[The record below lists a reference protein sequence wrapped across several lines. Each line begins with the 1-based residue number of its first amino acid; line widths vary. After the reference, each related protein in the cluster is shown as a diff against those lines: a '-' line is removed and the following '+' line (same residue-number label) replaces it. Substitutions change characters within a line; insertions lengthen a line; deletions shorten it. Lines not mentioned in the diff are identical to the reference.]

1 MSHFDTRRIAE
12 RFTGLSAEQRR
23 VVYDKIRTQGLG
35 IGQFP
40 ILRRPDSQLS
50 TCSPSYAQLR
60 QWFLWRLDP
69 ESSAYHITGALNLKG
84 SLDTEALGGSFAALI
99 SRHEALRTVF
109 RDDGDGEVI
118 QVLQAE
124 SNFSLHEVDLG
135 YMPKGERESA
145 IESQVDQLCNA
156 PFDLEQGPLLRVG
169 LLHLAE
175 EKHLLVVVMH
185 HIVSDGWSMQLIID
199 EFAADYSARVTGETW
214 QPPALPIQY
223 ADYALWQRQWMEA
236 GEKERQLAYWQ
247 TELGD
252 EHPVLQLPTD
262 RPRRNDG
269 HYHVARHHMVLSEPL
284 ISRLRKQTQAQ
295 GATLF
300 MTLLTGFQALLYRYT
315 GQEDI
320 RIGVPIANRHRTE
333 TQGVVGFFVN
343 TQVLRNQLNGRLGLA
358 EALQQSKRA
367 ALGAQEHQDLPFEQL
382 VEALQPERSMSQT
395 PLFQVMFNHQRQDHG
410 ALRTLPGLELS
421 SWPLDKGEAQF
432 ELTLNVV
439 ERTDGCLE
447 TNFVFA
453 EELFDSTTIER
464 LAQHYAAILEAF
476 AELSE
481 RALGDIDL
489 LDKGEHLQLQD
500 WGKSSQRYPHASLI
514 HHLIEHQTA
523 ATPEATALVFEDQ
536 SLSYAELNDRAN
548 RLAHYLIDLGVKPE
562 TRVGIAVERSIEMVV
577 GLLAILKAGGAY
589 VPLDPGY
596 PTDRLAYMV
605 EDSGIELLLTQSGL
619 TTKLPQHEGLTA
631 LALDS
636 LDVTERPA
644 HNPGL
649 ALSGDNLAYVIYT
662 SGSTGQPKGVQ
673 LCHANVT
680 RLLDAT
686 ASWFDFSEQDTWTLF
701 HSYAFDFSVWE
712 IFGALCTGGKLVV
725 VPFWVSRSPED
736 FFELLCREQVTVLN
750 QTPSAF
756 RQLINVPGIQTR
768 KDLALRVVIFG
779 GEALEPAMLRPWIE
793 CFGDTHPRLIN
804 MYGITETTVHV
815 TYRPITAADLQG
827 QCSPV
832 GVAIPDL
839 GIEVL
844 DNDLNRVPIGVVGEL
859 YVSGAGLARGYL
871 KRAGLSA
878 ERFVADPFDS
888 EGGRL
893 YRTGDLGRW
902 RDDGQ
907 LEYLGRGDQQVKI
920 RGFRIELGEI
930 EACLLARPEIRDA
943 VVVACSGPGG
953 DRLVGYIVEA
963 VAEVD
968 LQVLRKRLR
977 HHLPDHMI
985 PSALV
990 AMDSLPLT
998 ANGKLDRAA
1007 LPDPDI
1013 SAGSGEFE
1021 APCGEW
1027 EVGLAALWCEVLEIE
1042 RVGRHDNFFELGG
1055 HSLLALRLIARL
1067 RERGRDIAIRELFEH
1082 PRLSDFAQVLGAT
1095 NSLHKVEVPP
1105 NLIPEHCETLEPWM
1119 LPLVSLNR
1127 EAIARIESTVP
1138 GGGTNIQDIYPLA
1151 PLQEGILF
1159 HHRLNVERDAYI
1171 TSYTMRFDNRARMA
1185 NFINGFNQVMAR
1197 HDILRTAFYWE
1208 GLDEP
1213 VQVVLRQ
1220 APLLVEWIEKAS
1232 DNGIEGSKL
1241 SPLERLRHAA
1251 DPGRCRIDARQ
1262 APLMRAVAIEDTV
1275 DDSYLLQLLIHHLI
1289 DDNMTVKQA
1298 VKEIALIEQGRS
1310 AELPEPVPFR
1320 NFIAQARLGVS
1331 DSEHQAYFHQRLGDL
1346 DEGTLPFGLND
1357 VMGNGDDIDEQRLVV
1372 DGELAAAIR
1381 DQARCHGV
1389 SAAAFFHLAWSL
1401 VIAKATG
1408 KDDVVFGTV
1417 LSGRMHGIE
1426 GAERALG
1433 VFINTLPLRITLG
1446 SQGVDEC
1453 LLKTHDALSELL
1465 HHEHASLGL
1474 AQRCSGL
1481 PGGAPLFSSLLN
1493 YRQAAPQR
1501 GENAAPTWKGME
1513 TLGGQERTNYPVGMS
1528 VNDLGQGFQL
1538 VAQISRTIG
1547 AQRLC
1552 DYMRAAIVG
1561 IVASL
1566 QHTPQQAICEVSLLG
1581 KNERQLLS
1589 GWGESL
1595 HLHPDAPLIHHL
1607 VERQAAVTP
1616 EATAVVFEDQSLSY
1630 AALNARANRLAHYL
1644 IGLGVEPETR
1654 VGIAVERSLE
1664 MVVGLLGILKA
1675 GGAYVPL
1682 DPDYPSDRL
1691 AYMVEDSGI
1700 ELLLTQQHLRESLPV
1715 AESLNAIELDQL
1727 DVAHHASTNPSVA
1740 LHGKNLAYVIYTSG
1754 STGQPKGAQL
1764 CHANVT
1770 RLLDTTAPWFNFDEQ
1785 DAWTMFHSYAFDFS
1799 VWEVFG
1805 ALCTGGKL
1813 VVVPYWVSRSPEDF
1827 LELLCREQV
1836 TVLNQT
1842 PSAFRQLTATPELY
1856 NTEDLALRVVIFGG
1870 EALEPESLR
1879 PWIEHFGD
1887 DHPRLINMYGITE
1900 TTVHATYRRVTAED
1914 LAGQRSPI
1922 GITLPDLG
1930 AHVLDGQ
1937 LNHVPIGISGELYV
1951 SGAGLARGYLNRC
1964 GLTAMRFIA
1973 DPFGSGERLY
1983 RTGDLVRWHEDG
1995 QLEYLGRIDHQVK
2008 VRGFRIELGE
2018 IEAQLLSQPEVREA
2032 VVVAQ
2037 EGLGGARLVA
2047 YVVPQANIE
2056 LDTSALRERLGQYL
2070 PDYMVP
2076 GVVVPLDAIPL
2087 TSNGKVDRRALPEP
2101 DLASN
2106 SQYEPPQDEVEE
2118 ALAEVWS
2125 EVLNVERVGRYDNF
2139 FELGGH
2145 SLLALKVLE
2154 KMRNRGLTTQV
2165 RTLFQY
2171 PGLAAFAQAIA
2182 QKPLRDEIIIPPN
2195 QVPLD
2200 CQALQPDML
2209 TLIELNVEE
2218 ISVIEAAVPGGASN
2232 IQDVYPLAPLQEGI
2246 LFHHRLQQK
2255 GDAYVTQHLL
2265 GFDCQ
2270 ERLEAFIACFNKL
2283 ITRHDILRTAVLWE
2297 GLRQPVQV
2305 VYRHAE
2311 LALEWLDLEG
2321 DGSRCVSEQL
2331 NAEVNPEH
2339 HRIEVR
2345 RAPMLRA
2352 VAAHDANQNRW
2363 LLQLPSHHLMIDHTT
2378 LELLVEE
2385 IALIQQGRENELPK
2399 PLPFRNFVAQARLG
2413 VSSAEHEAFF
2423 RKRLGDVEEPTAPF
2437 GLLDVRGDGCDIEEV
2452 RVPLEVELAQQ
2463 IRQQAQRHGVS
2474 TASLFHLAWALV
2486 LSKTTGHDD
2495 VVFGT
2500 VLFGRMQGTEGAE
2513 RALGMFINTL
2523 PVRIKMGA
2531 QSADNSLRQ
2540 THDALSEL
2548 MHHEHASLGLAQRC
2562 SGLPGVTPLF
2572 TSLLNYRYSA
2582 PQKERGIVHTWE
2594 GMELLGGQERTNYP
2608 ITMSVDDLGNGGFQ
2622 LVGQVSRII
2631 GAQRLCDYLSTAISG
2646 IVENLQAVPQQPLSE
2661 ISLLRADE
2669 QQLLSEWG
2677 ENTQQYSCSSPVHH
2691 LVEQQAA
2698 ATPEATALVF
2708 EEQSLSYVE
2717 LNTRANRLAHYLIG
2731 LGVRS
2736 ETRVG
2741 IAVKRSVEMV
2751 VGLLGILKA
2760 GGAYVPLDPDYP
2772 AERLTYMIED
2782 SGIELLLTQQHIR
2795 GLLPVTENLS
2805 VIELDQLD
2813 VEHHASTNPE
2823 VALHGEHLAYVI
2835 YTSGSTGRPKGAANR
2850 HHALTNRLQWM
2861 QDAYGLTTGDAVLQ
2875 KTPFSFDVSVWEFFW
2890 PLMQGARL
2898 VMAPPSA
2905 HREPA
2910 QLVELIRTHG
2920 ITTLHFVPSMLQAFL
2935 AHGEVETCTS
2945 LTRLVCSGEALP
2957 ADLQN
2962 QVFARLPHTGLY
2974 NLYGPTEAAIDVTHW
2989 TCQDDG
2995 RNQVAIGQP
3004 IAGIRTYVLDGDL
3017 NLAPPGVAGELYLGG
3032 IGLARGYLHRPDL
3045 TAERFIADP
3054 FVPDERLYR
3063 TGDLVRWREDGQLEY
3078 LGRLDHQVKIRGLRI
3093 ELGEIEA
3100 ELLSQSEVREAVVV
3114 AQEGPGGSRLVAY
3127 VVPQADSELDTS
3139 SLREVLGQRLP
3150 DYMVPGVVVTLEALP
3165 LSANG
3170 KVDRKALP
3178 APDLASVSQ
3187 YEPPQGEVE
3196 EALEEIWSEI
3206 LGVEQVGRHDNFFEL
3221 GGDSILSLQI
3231 VSRLQ
3236 RAGWTV
3242 TPRQVFE
3249 HQSIAQL
3256 ALNATSVLE
3265 EAQRREIELYELADY
3280 LSSEQIEALGLDQG
3294 NIEDV
3299 YPLSPTQEGM
3309 FFHSLEAEEPGLYVN
3324 QLNVDVSGLDAD
3336 RLVRAWQAMVER
3348 HATLRTG
3355 FLWQAGMARPLQ
3367 LVFTQVEPEIVQ
3379 LDWRSKKD
3387 TLEESLATYAEQV
3400 LKRQIDWL
3408 TPPLAWLHLIRLDDD
3423 RYQLI
3428 WTRHHILSDGWSEA
3442 RLINE
3447 WLASYAEEPLAAVG
3461 RPYGDYIRWLQ
3472 RQDAASTQAFW
3483 ISELVGLEGPTL
3495 LAESSR
3501 QESGAQGFA
3510 KRYTRLGRQDTALLR
3525 AAAQRQRVTLNTL
3538 IQAAWGVL
3546 LQRYC
3551 HQERVVFGATVSGRP
3566 PSLQGAEEM
3575 VGLFINTIPV
3585 ALTAKPEQS
3594 VGAYL
3599 QSVQATNLSIREYE
3613 HAALAD
3619 IQRWSGS
3626 SGRALFDSI
3635 IVFENFPVDRTMR
3648 DQQRHGLRFGE
3659 VAGEGITGYAMDLQ
3673 VVIDDELE
3681 IEYCYSRRVFPEPFI
3696 DELKCAME
3704 LLIRQMA
3711 ESPDRPVGELE
3722 WIESARWDALSE
3734 LGQSGRSGFSRM
3746 PVHRRIAAHA
3756 DTQPDS
3762 TVLRM
3767 GDQTLSHVQLN
3778 AQANRLAHYLRE
3790 QGVESDVRVGVA
3802 LERSPQVIVTLLAVL
3817 KAGGA
3822 YVPLDPTYP
3831 PERLSFMIKD
3841 SGMALLLTQ
3850 HEVLPRLATVE
3861 GIPYVDCEALDLS
3874 RYDDADPD
3882 VAVHEESLAYVIYTS
3897 GSTGMPKGVTV
3908 AHGPLAMHCQ
3918 AISELYD
3925 MEPDSC
3931 ELHFMS
3937 FSFDG
3942 AHERWLTALCS
3953 GMSLAI
3959 REEELWTAEQ
3969 AYTALQHYRAANVA
3983 FPPAYLNQVADWAEG
3998 RDDTPPVEL
4007 YVFGGEAMPKAAY
4020 DKARRTLRPR
4030 WFINGYG
4037 PTETVVT
4044 PLLWK
4049 TPAEETFD
4057 CAYAPIGRPVGERSL
4072 YVLDD
4077 NLQPVPKGVV
4087 GELYIGGYGLARGY
4101 LGRTGLTAERFVA
4114 DPFDTLG
4121 GRLYRTGD
4129 LVRWREDDNVE
4140 YMGRA
4145 DHQVKVRG
4153 FRIELGEVE
4162 ARAREIPGV
4171 SDVAIVTHE
4180 SSTGHQL
4187 VAYLVADEADKTRLV
4202 KRARRYFEAHLPD
4215 YMVPAHM
4222 MVLTALPRMVNG
4234 KLDQS
4239 ALPEPRLD
4247 ENREHVAP
4255 STPEARQL
4263 AEIWQEVLGI
4273 ERVGETD
4280 NFFELGGDSLLSLKV
4295 LSRVRALKES
4305 TLDFKLR
4312 DLMQKPTIA
4321 GLLGVGEASDALLD
4335 GVVMLNGESQGQSPL
4350 FCVHAGMGTLYD
4362 YQPLARRLQGVCTV
4376 YGLPCRM
4383 LTDPQHCD
4391 TSLEAM
4397 ADDYAATIRRL
4408 QPHGPYRLLGWSLGG
4423 TLAAMIAARL
4433 EKQAQ
4438 EVGLLALV
4446 DPYIP
4451 GSGQTSEDDWLQD
4464 FAAFVSVIL
4473 PSISSEMVTKST
4485 HETPRKEPSETE
4497 LAAMLERLLSSDA
4510 AHGREG
4516 YAALGGEELARIFC
4530 VARHLKRLSLQT
4542 DTLPTLSC
4550 EADCWWSEGRPQ
4562 EERQALTHQ
4571 VGQAPHHAIETSEDH
4586 FSIVSCDSLLL
4597 QVVERLQEEPH
4608 PSKHVEENLTA

>member
-1 MSHFDTRRIAE
+1 MELNKHTIAE
-12 RFTGLSAEQRR
+12 RFAHLARDKQSAFLGALRQ
-23 VVYDKIRTQGLG
+23 QG
-35 IGQFP
+35 IDF
-40 ILRRPDSQLS
+40 SQLPIVRRKTQERS
-50 TCSPSYAQLR
+50 ELSYSQVR

-69 ESSAYHITGALNLKG
+69 QSSAYHITGALTLKG
-84 SLDTEALGGSFAALI
+84 SLDTEALRGSFTALI

-109 RDDGDGEVI
+109 RDDGEDGVM
-118 QVLQAE
+118 QVVQAE
-124 SNFSLHEVDLG
+124 SNFAWHEVDLAH
-135 YMPKGERESA
+135 MPKDEREAA
-145 IESQVDQLCNA
+145 IENQVALRHD

-169 LLHLAE
+169 ILRLAE
-175 EKHLLVVVMH
+175 DEHLLVVVMH
-185 HIVSDGWSMQLIID
+185 HIISDGWSMQLIID

-214 QPPALPIQY
+214 QPLALPIQY

-252 EHPVLQLPTD
+252 EHPVLLLPTD

-269 HYHVARHHMVLSEPL
+269 HYHAARHHMVLPESL
-284 ISRLRKQTQAQ
+284 INGLRKRTQAQ
-295 GATLF
+295 GVTLF
-300 MTLLTGFQALLYRYT
+300 MTLLAGFQALLYRYT

-320 RIGVPIANRHRTE
+320 RVGVPIANRHRTE

-343 TQVLRNQLNGRLGLA
+343 TQVLRNQLSSRLSLA
-358 EALQQSKRA
+358 EALEQCKLV

-382 VEALQPERSMSQT
+382 VEALQPERSLSHT
-395 PLFQVMFNHQRQDHG
+395 PLFQVMFNHQRQDQDE
-410 ALRTLPGLELS
+410 LRVLPGLELR
-421 SWPLDKGEAQF
+421 SWPLGKSEAQF

-439 ERTDGCLE
+439 ERSDGRLE
-447 TNFVFA
+447 ASFVYA
-453 EELFDSTTIER
+453 EELFDTTTLER
-464 LAQHYAAILEAF
+464 LAQHYAVILEAL
-476 AELSE
+476 AEMSE
-481 RALGDIDL
+481 CALGDIEL
-489 LDKGEHLQLQD
+489 LDKGEQRQLQE
-500 WGKSSQRYPHASLI
+500 WGKGSQRYPNASPV
-514 HHLIEHQTA
+514 HHLIERQA
-523 ATPEATALVFEDQ
+523 AVTPEATALVFADQ
-536 SLSYAELNDRAN
+536 SLSYAELNTHAN
-548 RLAHYLIDLGVKPE
+548 RLSHYLIGLGVKPE
-562 TRVGIAVERSIEMVV
+562 TRVGIAMERSIKMVV

-589 VPLDPGY
+589 VPLDPDY
-596 PTDRLAYMV
+596 PSERLVYMV
-605 EDSGIELLLTQSGL
+605 EDSGIELL
-619 TTKLPQHEGLTA
+619 
-631 LALDS
+631 
-636 LDVTERPA
+636 
-644 HNPGL
+644 
-649 ALSGDNLAYVIYT
+649 I
-662 SGSTGQPKGVQ
+662 
-673 LCHANVT
+673 
-680 RLLDAT
+680 
-686 ASWFDFSEQDTWTLF
+686 
-701 HSYAFDFSVWE
+701 
-712 IFGALCTGGKLVV
+712 
-725 VPFWVSRSPED
+725 
-736 FFELLCREQVTVLN
+736 
-750 QTPSAF
+750 
-756 RQLINVPGIQTR
+756 
-768 KDLALRVVIFG
+768 
-779 GEALEPAMLRPWIE
+779 
-793 CFGDTHPRLIN
+793 
-804 MYGITETTVHV
+804 
-815 TYRPITAADLQG
+815 
-827 QCSPV
+827 
-832 GVAIPDL
+832 
-839 GIEVL
+839 
-844 DNDLNRVPIGVVGEL
+844 
-859 YVSGAGLARGYL
+859 
-871 KRAGLSA
+871 
-878 ERFVADPFDS
+878 
-888 EGGRL
+888 
-893 YRTGDLGRW
+893 
-902 RDDGQ
+902 
-907 LEYLGRGDQQVKI
+907 
-920 RGFRIELGEI
+920 
-930 EACLLARPEIRDA
+930 
-943 VVVACSGPGG
+943 
-953 DRLVGYIVEA
+953 
-963 VAEVD
+963 
-968 LQVLRKRLR
+968 
-977 HHLPDHMI
+977 
-985 PSALV
+985 
-990 AMDSLPLT
+990 
-998 ANGKLDRAA
+998 
-1007 LPDPDI
+1007 
-1013 SAGSGEFE
+1013 
-1021 APCGEW
+1021 
-1027 EVGLAALWCEVLEIE
+1027 
-1042 RVGRHDNFFELGG
+1042 
-1055 HSLLALRLIARL
+1055 
-1067 RERGRDIAIRELFEH
+1067 
-1082 PRLSDFAQVLGAT
+1082 
-1095 NSLHKVEVPP
+1095 
-1105 NLIPEHCETLEPWM
+1105 
-1119 LPLVSLNR
+1119 
-1127 EAIARIESTVP
+1127 
-1138 GGGTNIQDIYPLA
+1138 
-1151 PLQEGILF
+1151 
-1159 HHRLNVERDAYI
+1159 
-1171 TSYTMRFDNRARMA
+1171 
-1185 NFINGFNQVMAR
+1185 
-1197 HDILRTAFYWE
+1197 
-1208 GLDEP
+1208 
-1213 VQVVLRQ
+1213 
-1220 APLLVEWIEKAS
+1220 
-1232 DNGIEGSKL
+1232 
-1241 SPLERLRHAA
+1241 
-1251 DPGRCRIDARQ
+1251 
-1262 APLMRAVAIEDTV
+1262 
-1275 DDSYLLQLLIHHLI
+1275 
-1289 DDNMTVKQA
+1289 
-1298 VKEIALIEQGRS
+1298 
-1310 AELPEPVPFR
+1310 
-1320 NFIAQARLGVS
+1320 
-1331 DSEHQAYFHQRLGDL
+1331 
-1346 DEGTLPFGLND
+1346 
-1357 VMGNGDDIDEQRLVV
+1357 
-1372 DGELAAAIR
+1372 
-1381 DQARCHGV
+1381 
-1389 SAAAFFHLAWSL
+1389 
-1401 VIAKATG
+1401 
-1408 KDDVVFGTV
+1408 
-1417 LSGRMHGIE
+1417 
-1426 GAERALG
+1426 
-1433 VFINTLPLRITLG
+1433 
-1446 SQGVDEC
+1446 
-1453 LLKTHDALSELL
+1453 
-1465 HHEHASLGL
+1465 
-1474 AQRCSGL
+1474 
-1481 PGGAPLFSSLLN
+1481 
-1493 YRQAAPQR
+1493 
-1501 GENAAPTWKGME
+1501 
-1513 TLGGQERTNYPVGMS
+1513 
-1528 VNDLGQGFQL
+1528 
-1538 VAQISRTIG
+1538 
-1547 AQRLC
+1547 
-1552 DYMRAAIVG
+1552 
-1561 IVASL
+1561 
-1566 QHTPQQAICEVSLLG
+1566 
-1581 KNERQLLS
+1581 
-1589 GWGESL
+1589 
-1595 HLHPDAPLIHHL
+1595 
-1607 VERQAAVTP
+1607 
-1616 EATAVVFEDQSLSY
+1616 
-1630 AALNARANRLAHYL
+1630 
-1644 IGLGVEPETR
+1644 
-1654 VGIAVERSLE
+1654 
-1664 MVVGLLGILKA
+1664 
-1675 GGAYVPL
+1675 
-1682 DPDYPSDRL
+1682 
-1691 AYMVEDSGI
+1691 
-1700 ELLLTQQHLRESLPV
+1700 TQQHLRDTLPV
-1715 AESLNAIELDQL
+1715 A
-1727 DVAHHASTNPSVA
+1727 
-1740 LHGKNLAYVIYTSG
+1740 
-1754 STGQPKGAQL
+1754 
-1764 CHANVT
+1764 
-1770 RLLDTTAPWFNFDEQ
+1770 
-1785 DAWTMFHSYAFDFS
+1785 
-1799 VWEVFG
+1799 
-1805 ALCTGGKL
+1805 GG
-1813 VVVPYWVSRSPEDF
+1813 
-1827 LELLCREQV
+1827 
-1836 TVLNQT
+1836 
-1842 PSAFRQLTATPELY
+1842 
-1856 NTEDLALRVVIFGG
+1856 
-1870 EALEPESLR
+1870 
-1879 PWIEHFGD
+1879 
-1887 DHPRLINMYGITE
+1887 
-1900 TTVHATYRRVTAED
+1900 
-1914 LAGQRSPI
+1914 
-1922 GITLPDLG
+1922 
-1930 AHVLDGQ
+1930 
-1937 LNHVPIGISGELYV
+1937 
-1951 SGAGLARGYLNRC
+1951 
-1964 GLTAMRFIA
+1964 
-1973 DPFGSGERLY
+1973 
-1983 RTGDLVRWHEDG
+1983 
-1995 QLEYLGRIDHQVK
+1995 
-2008 VRGFRIELGE
+2008 
-2018 IEAQLLSQPEVREA
+2018 
-2032 VVVAQ
+2032 
-2037 EGLGGARLVA
+2037 
-2047 YVVPQANIE
+2047 
-2056 LDTSALRERLGQYL
+2056 
-2070 PDYMVP
+2070 
-2076 GVVVPLDAIPL
+2076 
-2087 TSNGKVDRRALPEP
+2087 
-2101 DLASN
+2101 
-2106 SQYEPPQDEVEE
+2106 
-2118 ALAEVWS
+2118 
-2125 EVLNVERVGRYDNF
+2125 
-2139 FELGGH
+2139 
-2145 SLLALKVLE
+2145 
-2154 KMRNRGLTTQV
+2154 
-2165 RTLFQY
+2165 
-2171 PGLAAFAQAIA
+2171 
-2182 QKPLRDEIIIPPN
+2182 
-2195 QVPLD
+2195 
-2200 CQALQPDML
+2200 
-2209 TLIELNVEE
+2209 
-2218 ISVIEAAVPGGASN
+2218 
-2232 IQDVYPLAPLQEGI
+2232 
-2246 LFHHRLQQK
+2246 
-2255 GDAYVTQHLL
+2255 
-2265 GFDCQ
+2265 
-2270 ERLEAFIACFNKL
+2270 
-2283 ITRHDILRTAVLWE
+2283 
-2297 GLRQPVQV
+2297 
-2305 VYRHAE
+2305 
-2311 LALEWLDLEG
+2311 
-2321 DGSRCVSEQL
+2321 
-2331 NAEVNPEH
+2331 
-2339 HRIEVR
+2339 
-2345 RAPMLRA
+2345 
-2352 VAAHDANQNRW
+2352 
-2363 LLQLPSHHLMIDHTT
+2363 
-2378 LELLVEE
+2378 
-2385 IALIQQGRENELPK
+2385 
-2399 PLPFRNFVAQARLG
+2399 
-2413 VSSAEHEAFF
+2413 
-2423 RKRLGDVEEPTAPF
+2423 
-2437 GLLDVRGDGCDIEEV
+2437 
-2452 RVPLEVELAQQ
+2452 
-2463 IRQQAQRHGVS
+2463 
-2474 TASLFHLAWALV
+2474 
-2486 LSKTTGHDD
+2486 
-2495 VVFGT
+2495 
-2500 VLFGRMQGTEGAE
+2500 
-2513 RALGMFINTL
+2513 
-2523 PVRIKMGA
+2523 
-2531 QSADNSLRQ
+2531 
-2540 THDALSEL
+2540 
-2548 MHHEHASLGLAQRC
+2548 
-2562 SGLPGVTPLF
+2562 
-2572 TSLLNYRYSA
+2572 
-2582 PQKERGIVHTWE
+2582 
-2594 GMELLGGQERTNYP
+2594 
-2608 ITMSVDDLGNGGFQ
+2608 
-2622 LVGQVSRII
+2622 
-2631 GAQRLCDYLSTAISG
+2631 
-2646 IVENLQAVPQQPLSE
+2646 
-2661 ISLLRADE
+2661 
-2669 QQLLSEWG
+2669 
-2677 ENTQQYSCSSPVHH
+2677 
-2691 LVEQQAA
+2691 
-2698 ATPEATALVF
+2698 
-2708 EEQSLSYVE
+2708 
-2717 LNTRANRLAHYLIG
+2717 
-2731 LGVRS
+2731 
-2736 ETRVG
+2736 
-2741 IAVKRSVEMV
+2741 
-2751 VGLLGILKA
+2751 
-2760 GGAYVPLDPDYP
+2760 
-2772 AERLTYMIED
+2772 
-2782 SGIELLLTQQHIR
+2782 
-2795 GLLPVTENLS
+2795 LS
-2805 VIELDQLD
+2805 VIELDRLD
-2813 VEHHASTNPE
+2813 VTHHASTNPE
-2823 VALHGEHLAYVI
+2823 VELHGEHLAYVI

-2861 QDAYGLTTGDAVLQ
+2861 QSAYGLTADDAVLQ

-2898 VMAPPSA
+2898 VMAPPGS

-2935 AHGEVETCTS
+2935 AHGEVEACKS

-2957 ADLQN
+2957 TELQN

-3032 IGLARGYLHRPDL
+3032 VGLARGYLHRPDL
-3045 TAERFIADP
+3045 TSERFVADP
-3054 FVPDERLYR
+3054 FAQGERLYR
-3063 TGDLVRWREDGQLEY
+3063 TGDLVRWRVDGQLEY

-3100 ELLSQSEVREAVVV
+3100 ELLALPEVREAVVV
-3114 AQEGPGGSRLVAY
+3114 AQEGPSGSRLVAY
-3127 VVPQADSELDTS
+3127 VVPQTDGELDSTL
-3139 SLREVLGQRLP
+3139 LRETLGQKLP
-3150 DYMVPGVVVTLEALP
+3150 DYMVPGVVVTLDILP
-3165 LSANG
+3165 LNANG

-3178 APDLASVSQ
+3178 EPDLTSGSL
-3187 YEPPQGEVE
+3187 YEPPQGEIE
-3196 EALEEIWSEI
+3196 EALAEIWSEI

-3256 ALNATSVLE
+3256 AFNATGAQE
-3265 EAQRREIELYELADY
+3265 EAQGCEVELNELADY
-3280 LSSEQIEALGLDQG
+3280 LSSEQIEALGLDQD

-3447 WLASYAEEPLAAVG
+3447 WLASYAEEPLVAAG

-3483 ISELVGLEGPTL
+3483 TSELVGLEGPTL

-3501 QESGAQGFA
+3501 QEGEAQGFA
-3510 KRYTRLGRQDTALLR
+3510 KRYTRLGRQDTALLK

-3585 ALTAKPEQS
+3585 ALTVLPEQS

-3599 QSVQATNLSIREYE
+3599 QSVQATNLGIREYE

-3681 IEYCYSRRVFPEPFI
+3681 IEYCYSRRDFPEPFI

-3790 QGVESDVRVGVA
+3790 QGVGPDVRVGVA

-3850 HEVLPRLATVE
+3850 HGVLPRLAAVE

-3897 GSTGMPKGVTV
+3897 GSTGTPKGVTV

-3969 AYTALQHYRAANVA
+3969 AYTALQRYRAANVA

-4129 LVRWREDDNVE
+4129 LVRWREDNDME

-4153 FRIELGEVE
+4153 FRIELGEIE

-4187 VAYLVADEADKTRLV
+4187 VAYLVADEADNTRLV
-4202 KRARRYFEAHLPD
+4202 QRARRYFEAHLPD

-4321 GLLGVGEASDALLD
+4321 GLLGLGEASVALLD

-4397 ADDYAATIRRL
+4397 ADDYATTILSL
-4408 QPHGPYRLLGWSLGG
+4408 QPQGSYRLLGWSLGG

-4438 EVGLLALV
+4438 EVSLLALV

-4473 PSISSEMVTKST
+4473 PSISSESVANST
-4485 HETPRKEPSETE
+4485 HKAPRKEPSETE
-4497 LAAMLERLLSSDA
+4497 LATMLERLLASDMA
-4510 AHGREG
+4510 NGREG

-4550 EADCWWSEGRPQ
+4550 EADYWWSEGRPQ

-4571 VGQAPHHAIETSEDH
+4571 VGQAPRRAIETSEDH
-4586 FSIVSCDSLLL
+4586 FSIVSSDSLVL
-4597 QVVERLQEEPH
+4597 QLVGELQDGGNWVTFAAEEL
-4608 PSKHVEENLTA
+4608 V

>member
-1 MSHFDTRRIAE
+1 MSNIDTRRIAE
-12 RFTGLSAEQRR
+12 RFAGLPTEQRR

-40 ILRRPDSQLS
+40 ILSRPALQQK

-69 ESSAYHITGALNLKG
+69 RSNAYHITGALTLKG
-84 SLDTEALGGSFAALI
+84 SLDTEALRGSFSALI

-109 RDDGDGEVI
+109 RDDGEGGAM

-124 SNFSLHEVDLG
+124 SNFVLHEVDLAH
-135 YMPKGERESA
+135 MPKDEREA
-145 IESQVDQLCNA
+145 AKENQVTQLCDV

-169 LLHLAE
+169 LLRLAE
-175 EKHLLVVVMH
+175 EEHLLVVVMH

-199 EFAADYSARVTGETW
+199 EFAAGYSSRVTGEDW
-214 QPPALPIQY
+214 QPPAMPIQY

-236 GEKERQLAYWQ
+236 GEKERQLSYWQ
-247 TELGD
+247 AELGD
-252 EHPVLQLPTD
+252 EHPILQLPTD
-262 RPRRNDG
+262 HPRRSDG
-269 HYHVARHHMVLSEPL
+269 HYHASRHHMVLSEPL
-284 ISRLRKQTQAQ
+284 VSRLRTQTQAQ

-300 MTLLTGFQALLYRYT
+300 MTLLTGFQALLHRYT

-320 RIGVPIANRHRTE
+320 RVGVPIANRHRTE

-343 TQVLRNQLNGRLGLA
+343 TQVLRNHLNGRQSLA
-358 EALQQSKRA
+358 EALEQGKHT
-367 ALGAQEHQDLPFEQL
+367 ALGAQEYQDLPFEQL
-382 VEALQPERSMSQT
+382 VEALQPERSLSYT

-410 ALRTLPGLELS
+410 ALQTLPRLELS
-421 SWPLDKGEAQF
+421 SWPLEKKEAQF
-432 ELTLNVV
+432 ELTLDVV
-439 ERTDGCLE
+439 ERKNGCLE
-447 TNFVFA
+447 ASFVYA
-453 EELFDSTTIER
+453 EELFEPATIER
-464 LAQHYAAILEAF
+464 LAQHYAAILKAL
-476 AELSE
+476 AEMPESALSDVE
-481 RALGDIDL
+481 L
-489 LDKGEHLQLQD
+489 LDKEEHLQLQK
-500 WGKSSQRYPHASLI
+500 WGESSQQYPNASPI
-514 HHLIEHQTA
+514 HHLIERQA
-523 ATPEATALVFEDQ
+523 AAAPEKTALVFENQ
-536 SLSYAELNDRAN
+536 SLSYAELNARAN
-548 RLAHYLIDLGVKPE
+548 CLAHYLIDLGVKPE
-562 TRVGIAVERSIEMVV
+562 TRVGIAMERSIEMVV

-589 VPLDPGY
+589 VPLDPDY
-596 PTDRLAYMV
+596 PTERLAYMI

-619 TTKLPQHEGLTA
+619 TTKLPQREELTA
-631 LALDS
+631 IALDS
-636 LDVTERPA
+636 LDVSERPA

-649 ALSGDNLAYVIYT
+649 VLSGDNLAYIIYT

-686 ASWFDFSEQDTWTLF
+686 ASWFDFSGQDTWTLF

-827 QCSPV
+827 QRSPV

-859 YVSGAGLARGYL
+859 CVSGAGLARGYR

-878 ERFVADPFDS
+878 ERFVASPFDS

-930 EACLLARPEIRDA
+930 EACLLAEPEIRDA
-943 VVVACSGPGG
+943 VVVTCSGPGG
-953 DRLVGYIVEA
+953 DRLVGYMVAA

-968 LQVLRKRLR
+968 PQVLRKRLS

-990 AMDSLPLT
+990 ALDALPLT

-1013 SAGSGEFE
+1013 GVGNGEFE

-1027 EVGLAALWCEVLEIE
+1027 EVGLASLWCEVLEVE

-1082 PRLSDFAQVLGAT
+1082 PRISDFAQVLEAA
-1095 NSLHKVEVPP
+1095 NNLHKVEVPP
-1105 NLIPEHCETLEPWM
+1105 NLIPEHCDTLEPWM
-1119 LPLVSLNR
+1119 LPLVSLDR

-1138 GGGTNIQDIYPLA
+1138 GGGANIQDIYPVA

-1171 TSYTMRFDNRARMA
+1171 TSYTMRFGDRARMA
-1185 NFINGFNQVMAR
+1185 SFIDGFNQVMAR
-1197 HDILRTAFYWE
+1197 HDILRTAFFWE

-1232 DNGIEGSKL
+1232 DDGIEGSKL

-1262 APLMRAVAIEDTV
+1262 APLMRAVAIEDTTN
-1275 DDSYLLQLLIHHLI
+1275 DSCLLQLLIHHLI

-1320 NFIAQARLGVS
+1320 NFIAQAHLGVS

-1381 DQARCHGV
+1381 DQARRHGV

-1408 KDDVVFGTV
+1408 KEDVVFGTV

-1453 LLKTHDALSELL
+1453 LRQTHDALSELL

-1493 YRQAAPQR
+1493 YRQTAPQR
-1501 GENAAPTWKGME
+1501 GENAAPTWEGME
-1513 TLGGQERTNYPVGMS
+1513 TLGGQERTNYPITMAVD
-1528 VNDLGQGFQL
+1528 DLGDGFQL
-1538 VAQISRTIG
+1538 VGQISRTIG

-1552 DYMRAAIVG
+1552 DYMRVAVGG
-1561 IVASL
+1561 IVSSL
-1566 QHTPQQAICEVSLLG
+1566 QNTSKQAISEISLLG
-1581 KNERQLLS
+1581 KDGRQLLS
-1589 GWGESL
+1589 EWGENAQ
-1595 HLHPDAPLIHHL
+1595 PFFEAAPVHQLI
-1607 VERQAAVTP
+1607 ERQTEVAP
-1616 EATAVVFEDQSLSY
+1616 ESTALVFEVQSLSY
-1630 AALNARANRLAHYL
+1630 GELNTRANQLAHYL
-1644 IGLGVEPETR
+1644 IGLGVKPETR
-1654 VGIAVERSLE
+1654 VGITMERSIE
-1664 MVVGLLGILKA
+1664 MVVGLLGIMKA

-1682 DPDYPSDRL
+1682 DPDYPTERL
-1691 AYMVEDSGI
+1691 AYMVEDSCI
-1700 ELLLTQQHLRESLPV
+1700 KLLLTQQHLRESLPV
-1715 AESLNAIELDQL
+1715 DES
-1727 DVAHHASTNPSVA
+1727 
-1740 LHGKNLAYVIYTSG
+1740 
-1754 STGQPKGAQL
+1754 
-1764 CHANVT
+1764 
-1770 RLLDTTAPWFNFDEQ
+1770 
-1785 DAWTMFHSYAFDFS
+1785 
-1799 VWEVFG
+1799 
-1805 ALCTGGKL
+1805 
-1813 VVVPYWVSRSPEDF
+1813 
-1827 LELLCREQV
+1827 
-1836 TVLNQT
+1836 
-1842 PSAFRQLTATPELY
+1842 
-1856 NTEDLALRVVIFGG
+1856 
-1870 EALEPESLR
+1870 
-1879 PWIEHFGD
+1879 
-1887 DHPRLINMYGITE
+1887 
-1900 TTVHATYRRVTAED
+1900 
-1914 LAGQRSPI
+1914 
-1922 GITLPDLG
+1922 
-1930 AHVLDGQ
+1930 
-1937 LNHVPIGISGELYV
+1937 
-1951 SGAGLARGYLNRC
+1951 
-1964 GLTAMRFIA
+1964 
-1973 DPFGSGERLY
+1973 
-1983 RTGDLVRWHEDG
+1983 
-1995 QLEYLGRIDHQVK
+1995 
-2008 VRGFRIELGE
+2008 
-2018 IEAQLLSQPEVREA
+2018 
-2032 VVVAQ
+2032 
-2037 EGLGGARLVA
+2037 
-2047 YVVPQANIE
+2047 
-2056 LDTSALRERLGQYL
+2056 
-2070 PDYMVP
+2070 
-2076 GVVVPLDAIPL
+2076 
-2087 TSNGKVDRRALPEP
+2087 
-2101 DLASN
+2101 
-2106 SQYEPPQDEVEE
+2106 
-2118 ALAEVWS
+2118 
-2125 EVLNVERVGRYDNF
+2125 
-2139 FELGGH
+2139 
-2145 SLLALKVLE
+2145 
-2154 KMRNRGLTTQV
+2154 
-2165 RTLFQY
+2165 
-2171 PGLAAFAQAIA
+2171 
-2182 QKPLRDEIIIPPN
+2182 
-2195 QVPLD
+2195 
-2200 CQALQPDML
+2200 
-2209 TLIELNVEE
+2209 
-2218 ISVIEAAVPGGASN
+2218 
-2232 IQDVYPLAPLQEGI
+2232 
-2246 LFHHRLQQK
+2246 
-2255 GDAYVTQHLL
+2255 
-2265 GFDCQ
+2265 
-2270 ERLEAFIACFNKL
+2270 
-2283 ITRHDILRTAVLWE
+2283 
-2297 GLRQPVQV
+2297 
-2305 VYRHAE
+2305 
-2311 LALEWLDLEG
+2311 
-2321 DGSRCVSEQL
+2321 
-2331 NAEVNPEH
+2331 
-2339 HRIEVR
+2339 
-2345 RAPMLRA
+2345 
-2352 VAAHDANQNRW
+2352 
-2363 LLQLPSHHLMIDHTT
+2363 
-2378 LELLVEE
+2378 
-2385 IALIQQGRENELPK
+2385 
-2399 PLPFRNFVAQARLG
+2399 
-2413 VSSAEHEAFF
+2413 
-2423 RKRLGDVEEPTAPF
+2423 
-2437 GLLDVRGDGCDIEEV
+2437 
-2452 RVPLEVELAQQ
+2452 
-2463 IRQQAQRHGVS
+2463 
-2474 TASLFHLAWALV
+2474 
-2486 LSKTTGHDD
+2486 
-2495 VVFGT
+2495 
-2500 VLFGRMQGTEGAE
+2500 
-2513 RALGMFINTL
+2513 
-2523 PVRIKMGA
+2523 
-2531 QSADNSLRQ
+2531 
-2540 THDALSEL
+2540 
-2548 MHHEHASLGLAQRC
+2548 
-2562 SGLPGVTPLF
+2562 
-2572 TSLLNYRYSA
+2572 
-2582 PQKERGIVHTWE
+2582 
-2594 GMELLGGQERTNYP
+2594 
-2608 ITMSVDDLGNGGFQ
+2608 
-2622 LVGQVSRII
+2622 
-2631 GAQRLCDYLSTAISG
+2631 
-2646 IVENLQAVPQQPLSE
+2646 
-2661 ISLLRADE
+2661 
-2669 QQLLSEWG
+2669 
-2677 ENTQQYSCSSPVHH
+2677 
-2691 LVEQQAA
+2691 
-2698 ATPEATALVF
+2698 
-2708 EEQSLSYVE
+2708 
-2717 LNTRANRLAHYLIG
+2717 
-2731 LGVRS
+2731 
-2736 ETRVG
+2736 
-2741 IAVKRSVEMV
+2741 
-2751 VGLLGILKA
+2751 
-2760 GGAYVPLDPDYP
+2760 
-2772 AERLTYMIED
+2772 
-2782 SGIELLLTQQHIR
+2782 
-2795 GLLPVTENLS
+2795 LS

-2813 VEHHASTNPE
+2813 VTHHVSTNPE

-2861 QDAYGLTTGDAVLQ
+2861 QDAYGLTADDAVLQ

-2890 PLMQGARL
+2890 PLMQGGRL
-2898 VMAPPSA
+2898 VMAPPGA

-2910 QLVELIRTHG
+2910 QLVELIRRHD

-2935 AHGEVETCTS
+2935 IHGDVEVCTS
-2945 LTRLVCSGEALP
+2945 LKRLVCSGEALP
-2957 ADLQN
+2957 AELQN
-2962 QVFARLPHTGLY
+2962 QVLTRLPHTGLY

-2995 RNQVAIGQP
+2995 RNHVAIGRP

-3017 NLAPPGVAGELYLGG
+3017 NLSLPGVAGELYLGG
-3032 IGLARGYLHRPDL
+3032 VGLARGYLHRPDL
-3045 TAERFIADP
+3045 TAERFVADP
-3054 FVPDERLYR
+3054 FAQGERLYR

-3100 ELLSQSEVREAVVV
+3100 ALLTQPQVREAVVV
-3114 AQEGPGGSRLVAY
+3114 AQEGLSGSRLVAY
-3127 VVPQADSELDTS
+3127 VVPQANSELDS
-3139 SLREVLGQRLP
+3139 PLLREALGQKLP
-3150 DYMVPGVVVTLEALP
+3150 DYMVPGVVVILDALP
-3165 LSANG
+3165 LNANG

-3178 APDLASVSQ
+3178 EPDLASGLQ

-3196 EALEEIWSEI
+3196 EALAKIWSEILGVEQVGRHDNFFELGGHSLLALKVLEKMRCQGLAAQVRTLFQQPELTSFARALMQAPEQAEVTIPPNLIPHDCQALQPEMLALIELNTEELREIEASVPGGASNIQDIYPLAPLQEGILFHHQLQEEGDAYVTPRLLGFDSRERLEAFIDGFNQLIARHDILRTAVLWENLHEPVQVVCRHAALDIEWPSVPEEVAGRVAEWLYTQVDPEHHRLDVRRAPMLRALAVYDAESGRWLLQLPSHHLVMDHTTLEILVEEIALIQQGREDELPKPLPFRNFVAHARLGVSLVEHEAFFRERLGDVEEPTAPFGLLDVLGDGSDIEEVRAPLSAELAQQVRQQAQRHGVSTASLFHLAWALALSKTTGHDDVVFGTVLFGRMQGTEGAERALGMFINTLPVRIKMGAQGVYTCLRKTHDALSELMHHEHASLGLAQRCSGLPRGTPLFTSLLNYRYSAPQQEGSSVHTWEGMEVLDSQERTNYPITMSVDDLGNGFQLVGQVSRVIGAQRLCGYLNTAISGIVENLQASPQQPLSEISLLSADEQQLLRGWGENTQQYSDTSPIHYLIEQQAAETPKSTALVFKDQSLSYAELNARANRLAHYLIGMGVRPETRVGIAVERSVEMVVGLLGILKAGGGYVPLDPDYPSDRLAYMVEDSGIELLLTQRHLVASLPLADGLSVIELDQLDVTHHASTNPEVALHGEHLAYVIYTSGSTGRPKGAVNRHHALTNRLQWMQDAYGLTADDAVLQKTPFSFDVSVWEFFWPLMQGGRLVMAPPGAHREPAQLVELIRRHDITTLHFVPSMLQAFLIHGDVEVCTSLKRLVCSGEALPAELQNQVLTRLPHTGLYNLYGPTEAAIDVTHWTCQDDGRNHVAIGRPIAGIRTYVLDGDLNLSLPGVAGELYLGGVGLARGYLHRPDLTAERFVADPFAQGERLYRTGDLVRWREDGQLEYLGRLDHQVKIRGLRIELGEIEAALLTQPQVREAVVVAQEGLSGSRLVAYVVPQANSELDSPLLREALGQKLPDYMVPGVVVILDALPLNANGKVDRKALPEPDLASGLQYEPPQGEVEEALAKIWSEI

-3236 RAGWTV
+3236 RAGWMV

-3249 HQSIAQL
+3249 HQSIAEL
-3256 ALNATSVLE
+3256 ALNAIGVLE
-3265 EAQRREIELYELADY
+3265 EAQKRKVELKGLSDY
-3280 LSSEQIEALGLDQG
+3280 LSSEQIEALGLDQD

-3367 LVFTQVEPEIVQ
+3367 LVLAQVEPEIVQ
-3379 LDWRSKKD
+3379 LDWRNRKD
-3387 TLEESLATYAEQV
+3387 GLEESLATYAEQV
-3400 LKRQIDWL
+3400 IKRQIDWL

-3483 ISELVGLEGPTL
+3483 TSELAGLEGPTL

-3501 QESGAQGFA
+3501 QESEAQGFA
-3510 KRYTRLGRQDTALLR
+3510 KRYTRLGRQDTALLK

-3566 PSLQGAEEM
+3566 PSLKGAEEM

-3585 ALTAKPEQS
+3585 ALEARPEQS
-3594 VGAYL
+3594 VGTYL
-3599 QSVQATNLSIREYE
+3599 QSVQATNLGIREYE

-3626 SGRALFDSI
+3626 SGRAMFDSI

-3681 IEYCYSRRVFPEPFI
+3681 IEYCYSRRDFPEPFV
-3696 DELKCAME
+3696 DELKYAME

-3722 WIESARWDALSE
+3722 WIESTQWDALSE

-3756 DTQPDS
+3756 VTRQDNIA
-3762 TVLRM
+3762 LRM
-3767 GDQTLSHVQLN
+3767 GDQALSHAQLN

-3790 QGVESDVRVGVA
+3790 QGVGPDVRVGVA

-3822 YVPLDPTYP
+3822 YVPLDPAYP

-3841 SGMALLLTQ
+3841 SGMAMLLTQ
-3850 HEVLPRLATVE
+3850 RNVLPRLAKVD
-3861 GIPYVDCEALDLS
+3861 GIPYVDCEALDLI
-3874 RYDDADPD
+3874 RYDDTDPGL
-3882 VAVHEESLAYVIYTS
+3882 VVHEESLAYVIYTS
-3897 GSTGMPKGVTV
+3897 GSTGTPKGVTV

-3998 RDDTPPVEL
+3998 RNDTPPVEL

-4057 CAYAPIGRPVGERSL
+4057 CVYAPIGRPVGERSL

-4129 LVRWREDDNVE
+4129 LVRWREDGNME

-4153 FRIELGEVE
+4153 FRIELGEIE

-4180 SSTGHQL
+4180 ASNGHQL
-4187 VAYLVADEADKTRLV
+4187 VAYLVADEADNTHLV
-4202 KRARRYFEAHLPD
+4202 RRARRYFEAHLPD
-4215 YMVPAHM
+4215 YMVPAHIM
-4222 MVLTALPRMVNG
+4222 LLTALPRMVNG

-4247 ENREHVAP
+4247 ENREHVVP

-4263 AEIWQEVLGI
+4263 AEIWQEILGI

-4321 GLLGVGEASDALLD
+4321 GLLGLGEASDALLD

-4362 YQPLARRLQGVCTV
+4362 YQPLARRLQGICTV

-4391 TSLEAM
+4391 TSLDAM
-4397 ADDYAATIRRL
+4397 ADDYATTIRSL
-4408 QPHGPYRLLGWSLGG
+4408 QPRGPYRILGWSLGG
-4423 TLAAMIAARL
+4423 TLGTMIAARL
-4433 EKQAQ
+4433 EAQGQ
-4438 EVGLLALV
+4438 EVSLLALV

-4451 GSGQTSEDDWLQD
+4451 SSDQRREDDWRQD

-4473 PSISSEMVTKST
+4473 PGISAEAVASSNSDAP
-4485 HETPRKEPSETE
+4485 HEEPSETK
-4497 LAAMLERLLSSDA
+4497 LADRLDTLLASDV

-4516 YAALGGEELARIFC
+4516 YAVLGGEELARIFC
-4530 VARHLKRLSLQT
+4530 VARYLKRLSLQT
-4542 DTLPTLSC
+4542 DTLPALGC
-4550 EADCWWSEGRPQ
+4550 EVDCWWSEERPQ
-4562 EERQALTHQ
+4562 KERKALTHQ
-4571 VGQAPHHAIETSEDH
+4571 LGQAPRRTLETSEDH
-4586 FSIVSCDSLLL
+4586 FSIISSDLLLL
-4597 QVVERLQEEPH
+4597 QVVERLQEELH
-4608 PSKHVEENLTA
+4608 SSKRVEENLPA

>member
-1 MSHFDTRRIAE
+1 MELDERKIAQRFAELQVDAQRSFLNKLRSSGIDFRELPIVPVNRAEQLPLSYSQRSLWLTWQLDPASPAYNMPGVFYLQGPLDVAAFESSVNDLVTRHEVLRTIYPQSSEGEPLQEVLNDWRVPVLHDDLQQYTELEKEKELQRLIGEFSQRPFAIDVEPSFRMAIYQLDTNHHAVAIVLHHIACDGWSIQLLINELFEFYEARIQQRNAALPSLPIQFGDYAVWQRSWFEAGEMERQLNHWRQRLGGSHTPIELPLDRPRGSQATSKVGQCHVQLSQEVSHGIHQLAREHGASLYMVMLSLLKLTLHRFSGQSDIRIGSPSANRNKAETHGLIGYLLNIQVLRTLLEPTKGFTSLLGAVKETVLDAQDYQDIPFDTLVEALQPERQPGVHPLFQVKCTQQKELEREKAVGDLKVYLEGLSGGDAHFDLSFDFTDTTDGIRCVFAYAAALFDETTVKRFAEALQSLAEQVLKTPSTPLALLEIPAPTSVLEGNTTTFTSGSVIELWDRAVEHSQQLAMQDEPDNAATYASLDAQAQRLAAELMAQGVGPEVRVAIHAERSCEYVLGILAVLKAGGAFVPLDPQLPTERLAYQLTDSGARLMLSSMACDWSGDVPVMELAFADDIPSAVEHKLPDIHPQQTAYVIYTSGSTGKPKGVAVSHGALANYVQGVLEALALPEDARNMAMVSTVAADLGHTMLFGALCSGRTLHLISPECAFDPDAFAAYMREQQVDILKIVPSHLRALLNAADPADVLPQERLILGGEATDWALLERIVKLKPACRVLNHYGPTETTVGILTQQAEMADRAASTLPIGTPLTNAQAYVLDPWLNSVPKGVAGELYLGGPGLAQGYLQRLGQTAE
-12 RFTGLSAEQRR
+12 RFVASPFQAGERLYRSGDR
-23 VVYDKIRTQGLG
+23 VRQLADGSLEFLGRVDDQVKIRGYRVEPNEIAALLRDQPSIAEAEVIAQENEEGRAQLYAYVVMAAGSDVNDAALLAQLGERVPDYMVPSAIVRLDTLPLTANGKLDRKALPELRTSSRDMYAAPEGDIETALAEIWADVIGCERVGRNDNFFELGGDSILSLKVVARARKRGLRILPKQLLEKQTLAELAHALQGEG
-35 IGQFP
+35 EDKKQEPTIP
-40 ILRRPDSQLS
+40 VLS
-50 TCSPSYAQLR
+50 NTDRTKSLPLSYAQTR
-60 QWFLWRLDP
+60 QWFLWQLEP
-69 ESSAYHITGALNLKG
+69 KSTAYHISGALNLKG
-84 SLDTEALGGSFAALI
+84 KLDIEALQSCFTALVE
-99 SRHEALRTVF
+99 RHESLRTVF
-109 RDDGDGEVI
+109 ASNNDGLAK
-118 QVLQAE
+118 QVVLDKNAYDFRHSDL
-124 SNFSLHEVDLG
+124 SNIAPEKCEILADTAI
-135 YMPKGERESA
+135 RE
-145 IESQVDQLCNA
+145 ICDT
-156 PFDLEQGPLLRVG
+156 PFDLSIGPLLRVG
-169 LLHLAE
+169 VIQRAE
-175 EKHLLVVVMH
+175 DDHLLVVVMH

-199 EFAADYSARVTGETW
+199 EFAVDYRARVIGEAW

-223 ADYALWQRQWMEA
+223 ADYSVWQRQWMDA
-236 GEKERQLAYWQ
+236 GEKERQLVYWKQ
-247 TELGD
+247 ELGR

-262 RPRRNDG
+262 FPRRNDG
-269 HYHVARHHMVLSEPL
+269 RYRAAYHQMMLPESLVSE
-284 ISRLRKQTQAQ
+284 LRQRSKVE

-320 RIGVPIANRHRTE
+320 RIGVPIANRHRAE

-343 TQVLRNQLNGRLGLA
+343 TQVLRNQMNDRLSLA
-358 EALQQSKRA
+358 EALEESMRA
-367 ALGAQEHQDLPFEQL
+367 ARGAQEHQDLPFEQL
-382 VEALQPERSMSQT
+382 VEALQPERSLSHT
-395 PLFQVMFNHQRQDHG
+395 PLFQVVFNHQRKDSQS
-410 ALRTLPGLELS
+410 LLKLPDLS
-421 SWPLDKGEAQF
+421 FENYSLGQQAAQF
-432 ELTLNVV
+432 ELTLNTV
-439 ERTDGCLE
+439 EGADGTLRA
-447 TNFVFA
+447 TFA
-453 EELFDSTTIER
+453 YAAELFKSETIER
-464 LAQHYAAILEAF
+464 LAAHYQSLLQALATSPDQSINNVDL
-476 AELSE
+476 LSE
-481 RALGDIDL
+481 FEKRKLSEWSTSA
-489 LDKGEHLQLQD
+489 
-500 WGKSSQRYPHASLI
+500 QRYPVARAI
-514 HHLIEHQTA
+514 HHLIERQAA
-523 ATPEATALVFEDQ
+523 ATPEATALVFENQ
-536 SLSYAELNDRAN
+536 LLSYAELNTRAN
-548 RLAHYLIDLGVKPE
+548 RLAHYLIGLGVKPE
-562 TRVGIAVERSIEMVV
+562 TRVGIAVERSV
-577 GLLAILKAGGAY
+577 
-589 VPLDPGY
+589 
-596 PTDRLAYMV
+596 
-605 EDSGIELLLTQSGL
+605 
-619 TTKLPQHEGLTA
+619 
-631 LALDS
+631 
-636 LDVTERPA
+636 
-644 HNPGL
+644 
-649 ALSGDNLAYVIYT
+649 
-662 SGSTGQPKGVQ
+662 
-673 LCHANVT
+673 
-680 RLLDAT
+680 
-686 ASWFDFSEQDTWTLF
+686 
-701 HSYAFDFSVWE
+701 
-712 IFGALCTGGKLVV
+712 
-725 VPFWVSRSPED
+725 
-736 FFELLCREQVTVLN
+736 
-750 QTPSAF
+750 
-756 RQLINVPGIQTR
+756 
-768 KDLALRVVIFG
+768 
-779 GEALEPAMLRPWIE
+779 
-793 CFGDTHPRLIN
+793 
-804 MYGITETTVHV
+804 
-815 TYRPITAADLQG
+815 
-827 QCSPV
+827 
-832 GVAIPDL
+832 
-839 GIEVL
+839 
-844 DNDLNRVPIGVVGEL
+844 
-859 YVSGAGLARGYL
+859 
-871 KRAGLSA
+871 
-878 ERFVADPFDS
+878 
-888 EGGRL
+888 
-893 YRTGDLGRW
+893 
-902 RDDGQ
+902 
-907 LEYLGRGDQQVKI
+907 
-920 RGFRIELGEI
+920 
-930 EACLLARPEIRDA
+930 
-943 VVVACSGPGG
+943 
-953 DRLVGYIVEA
+953 
-963 VAEVD
+963 
-968 LQVLRKRLR
+968 
-977 HHLPDHMI
+977 
-985 PSALV
+985 
-990 AMDSLPLT
+990 
-998 ANGKLDRAA
+998 
-1007 LPDPDI
+1007 
-1013 SAGSGEFE
+1013 
-1021 APCGEW
+1021 
-1027 EVGLAALWCEVLEIE
+1027 
-1042 RVGRHDNFFELGG
+1042 
-1055 HSLLALRLIARL
+1055 
-1067 RERGRDIAIRELFEH
+1067 
-1082 PRLSDFAQVLGAT
+1082 
-1095 NSLHKVEVPP
+1095 
-1105 NLIPEHCETLEPWM
+1105 
-1119 LPLVSLNR
+1119 
-1127 EAIARIESTVP
+1127 
-1138 GGGTNIQDIYPLA
+1138 
-1151 PLQEGILF
+1151 
-1159 HHRLNVERDAYI
+1159 
-1171 TSYTMRFDNRARMA
+1171 
-1185 NFINGFNQVMAR
+1185 
-1197 HDILRTAFYWE
+1197 
-1208 GLDEP
+1208 
-1213 VQVVLRQ
+1213 
-1220 APLLVEWIEKAS
+1220 
-1232 DNGIEGSKL
+1232 
-1241 SPLERLRHAA
+1241 
-1251 DPGRCRIDARQ
+1251 
-1262 APLMRAVAIEDTV
+1262 
-1275 DDSYLLQLLIHHLI
+1275 
-1289 DDNMTVKQA
+1289 
-1298 VKEIALIEQGRS
+1298 
-1310 AELPEPVPFR
+1310 
-1320 NFIAQARLGVS
+1320 
-1331 DSEHQAYFHQRLGDL
+1331 
-1346 DEGTLPFGLND
+1346 
-1357 VMGNGDDIDEQRLVV
+1357 
-1372 DGELAAAIR
+1372 
-1381 DQARCHGV
+1381 
-1389 SAAAFFHLAWSL
+1389 
-1401 VIAKATG
+1401 
-1408 KDDVVFGTV
+1408 
-1417 LSGRMHGIE
+1417 
-1426 GAERALG
+1426 
-1433 VFINTLPLRITLG
+1433 
-1446 SQGVDEC
+1446 
-1453 LLKTHDALSELL
+1453 
-1465 HHEHASLGL
+1465 
-1474 AQRCSGL
+1474 
-1481 PGGAPLFSSLLN
+1481 
-1493 YRQAAPQR
+1493 
-1501 GENAAPTWKGME
+1501 
-1513 TLGGQERTNYPVGMS
+1513 
-1528 VNDLGQGFQL
+1528 
-1538 VAQISRTIG
+1538 
-1547 AQRLC
+1547 
-1552 DYMRAAIVG
+1552 
-1561 IVASL
+1561 
-1566 QHTPQQAICEVSLLG
+1566 
-1581 KNERQLLS
+1581 
-1589 GWGESL
+1589 
-1595 HLHPDAPLIHHL
+1595 
-1607 VERQAAVTP
+1607 
-1616 EATAVVFEDQSLSY
+1616 
-1630 AALNARANRLAHYL
+1630 
-1644 IGLGVEPETR
+1644 
-1654 VGIAVERSLE
+1654 E

-1700 ELLLTQQHLRESLPV
+1700 ELLLTQQYLRESLPV
-1715 AESLNAIELDQL
+1715 AESLNVIELDQL
-1727 DVAHHASTNPSVA
+1727 DVTHHASTNPNVA
-1740 LHGKNLAYVIYTSG
+1740 LHGENLAYVIYTSG

-1842 PSAFRQLTATPELY
+1842 PSAFRQLMATPDLY

-1900 TTVHATYRRVTAED
+1900 TTVHVTYRRVTADD
-1914 LAGQRSPI
+1914 LTGQRSPI

-1930 AHVLDGQ
+1930 AHILDNQ
-1937 LNHVPIGISGELYV
+1937 LNRVPIGIPGELYV

-1964 GLTAMRFIA
+1964 SLTAIRFVA

-2018 IEAQLLSQPEVREA
+2018 IEAQLLSQPEVREG

-2037 EGLGGARLVA
+2037 DGLGGSRLVA

-2056 LDTSALRERLGQYL
+2056 LDISALRERLGQYL

-2076 GVVVPLDAIPL
+2076 GAVVILDAIPL
-2087 TSNGKVDRRALPEP
+2087 TSNGKVDRKALPEP
-2101 DLASN
+2101 DLASS
-2106 SQYEPPQDEVEE
+2106 SQYVPPQGEVEA
-2118 ALAEVWS
+2118 ALAKVWS
-2125 EVLNVERVGRYDNF
+2125 EVLGVEQVGRHDNF

-2154 KMRNRGLTTQV
+2154 KMRNCGLTAQV

-2171 PGLAAFAQAIA
+2171 PELVAFAQAIV

-2209 TLIELNVEE
+2209 TLIELNAEE
-2218 ISVIEAAVPGGASN
+2218 IHAIEAAVPGGANN
-2232 IQDVYPLAPLQEGI
+2232 IQDIYPLAPLQEGI
-2246 LFHHRLQQK
+2246 LFHHRLQQE

-2270 ERLEAFIACFNKL
+2270 ERLEAFISCFNKL
-2283 ITRHDILRTAVLWE
+2283 IDRHDILRTAVLWG
-2297 GLRQPVQV
+2297 GLREPVQV
-2305 VYRHAE
+2305 VYRYAE
-2311 LALEWLDLEG
+2311 LALEWLDLER
-2321 DGSRCVSEQL
+2321 DGSRCVAERL
-2331 NAEVNPEH
+2331 NAEVDPEH
-2339 HRIEVR
+2339 HRVDVR

-2352 VAAHDANQNRW
+2352 VAAYDAEQNRW
-2363 LLQLPSHHLMIDHTT
+2363 LLQLPSHHLVMDHTT

-2385 IALIQQGRENELPK
+2385 IALIQQGREDELPK

-2413 VSSAEHEAFF
+2413 VSLEDHEAFF
-2423 RKRLGDVEEPTAPF
+2423 REQLGDIKEPTAPF
-2437 GLLDVRGDGCDIEEV
+2437 GLLDIRSNGSDIEEV
-2452 RVPLEVELAQQ
+2452 RVPLSVELAQQ
-2463 IRQQAQRHGVS
+2463 VRQQAQRHGVS

-2500 VLFGRMQGTEGAE
+2500 VLFGRMQGAEGAE

-2531 QSADNSLRQ
+2531 QGADKCLRQ

-2562 SGLPGVTPLF
+2562 SGLPGGTPLF

-2582 PQKERGIVHTWE
+2582 PQQEGNIAHTWE
-2594 GMELLGGQERTNYP
+2594 GMEVLGGQERTNYP
-2608 ITMSVDDLGNGGFQ
+2608 ITMSVDDLGNGFQ
-2622 LVGQVSRII
+2622 LVGQVSRLI
-2631 GAQRLCDYLSTAISG
+2631 GAQRLCDYLSTAIAG
-2646 IVENLQAVPQQPLSE
+2646 IVGNLQAAPQQPLSE
-2661 ISLLRADE
+2661 INLLRADE

-2677 ENTQQYSCSSPVHH
+2677 ENTQEYLGTSPVHH
-2691 LVEQQAA
+2691 LIERQAA
-2698 ATPEATALVF
+2698 VTSTATALVF
-2708 EEQSLSYVE
+2708 EDQSLSYSE
-2717 LNTRANRLAHYLIG
+2717 LNARANRLAHYLIG
-2731 LGVRS
+2731 MGVRP

-2741 IAVKRSVEMV
+2741 IAVERSVEMV

-2772 AERLTYMIED
+2772 TERLVYMVED
-2782 SGIELLLTQQHIR
+2782 SGIELLLTQQHLR
-2795 GLLPVTENLS
+2795 NTLPVSESLG

-2813 VEHHASTNPE
+2813 VAHHASTNPE
-2823 VALHGEHLAYVI
+2823 VALHSEHLAYVI

-2861 QDAYGLTTGDAVLQ
+2861 QEAYGLTADDAVLQ

-2898 VMAPPSA
+2898 VMAPPGA

-2910 QLVELIRTHG
+2910 QLVELIRAHK
-2920 ITTLHFVPSMLQAFL
+2920 ITTLHFVPSMLQAFM
-2935 AHGEVETCTS
+2935 AHSDVEGCTS

-2957 ADLQN
+2957 AELQN
-2962 QVFARLPHTGLY
+2962 QVFARLPHAALY

-2989 TCQDDG
+2989 ICQDDG
-2995 RNQVAIGQP
+2995 RNHVAIGQS
-3004 IAGIRTYVLDGDL
+3004 IAGIRTYVLDGNL
-3017 NLAPPGVAGELYLGG
+3017 NLAPSGVTGELYLGG
-3032 IGLARGYLHRPDL
+3032 AGLARGYLHRPDL
-3045 TAERFIADP
+3045 TSERFVADP
-3054 FVPDERLYR
+3054 FVQGERLYR

-3100 ELLSQSEVREAVVV
+3100 ELLSQPEVREAVVV

-3127 VVPQADSELDTS
+3127 VVPQVDCELYTAV
-3139 SLREVLGQRLP
+3139 LREALGQKLP
-3150 DYMVPGVVVTLEALP
+3150 DYMVPGVLVSLDALP
-3165 LSANG
+3165 LNANG

-3178 APDLASVSQ
+3178 EPDLASGLQ

-3196 EALEEIWSEI
+3196 EALAKIWSEI

-3236 RAGWTV
+3236 RAGWMV

-3249 HQSIAQL
+3249 HQSIAEL
-3256 ALNATSVLE
+3256 ALNASGALE
-3265 EAQRREIELYELADY
+3265 EAQKRKVELNGLADY
-3280 LSSEQIEALGLDQG
+3280 LSSEQIEALGLDQD

-3324 QLNVDVSGLDAD
+3324 QLNVDVSGLDAN

-3367 LVFTQVEPEIVQ
+3367 LVLAQVEPEIVQ
-3379 LDWRSKKD
+3379 LDWRNRKD
-3387 TLEESLATYAEQV
+3387 GLEESLATYAEQV
-3400 LKRQIDWL
+3400 IKRQIDWL

-3483 ISELVGLEGPTL
+3483 TSELVGLEGPTL
-3495 LAESSR
+3495 LAESTR
-3501 QESGAQGFA
+3501 QESEAQGFA
-3510 KRYTRLGRQDTALLR
+3510 KRYTRLERQDTALLK

-3585 ALTAKPEQS
+3585 ALEARPEQS

-3599 QSVQATNLSIREYE
+3599 QSVQATNLGIREYE

-3619 IQRWSGS
+3619 IQRWSES

-3681 IEYCYSRRVFPEPFI
+3681 IEYCYSRRDFPEPFI

-3734 LGQSGRSGFSRM
+3734 LSQSGRNGFSRM

-3756 DTQPDS
+3756 VTRPDYIA
-3762 TVLRM
+3762 LRM
-3767 GDQTLSHVQLN
+3767 GDQALSHAQLN

-3790 QGVESDVRVGVA
+3790 QGVGPDVRVGVA

-3822 YVPLDPTYP
+3822 YVPLDPAYP

-3841 SGMALLLTQ
+3841 SGMAMLLTQ
-3850 HEVLPRLATVE
+3850 RNVLPRLAKVD
-3861 GIPYVDCEALDLS
+3861 GIPYVDCEALDLI
-3874 RYDDADPD
+3874 RYDDTDPGL
-3882 VAVHEESLAYVIYTS
+3882 VVHEESLAYVIYTS
-3897 GSTGMPKGVTV
+3897 GSTGTPKGVTV

-3969 AYTALQHYRAANVA
+3969 AYTALQHYQAANVA

-4007 YVFGGEAMPKAAY
+4007 YVFGGEAMPKTAY

-4129 LVRWREDDNVE
+4129 LVRWREDSNME

-4153 FRIELGEVE
+4153 FRIELGEIE

-4180 SSTGHQL
+4180 VSNGHQL
-4187 VAYLVADEADKTRLV
+4187 VAYLVADEADDSRLV
-4202 KRARRYFEAHLPD
+4202 RRARRHFEAHLPD

-4295 LSRVRALKES
+4295 LSRVRALKET

-4321 GLLGVGEASDALLD
+4321 GLLGLGESSDALLD

-4362 YQPLARRLQGVCTV
+4362 YQPLARSLQGVCTV

-4397 ADDYAATIRRL
+4397 ADDYASTIRSI
-4408 QPHGPYRLLGWSLGG
+4408 QPQGPYRLLGWSLGG
-4423 TLAAMIAARL
+4423 TLGAMIAARL
-4433 EKQAQ
+4433 EVQGQ
-4438 EVGLLALV
+4438 EVSLLALV

-4451 GSGQTSEDDWLQD
+4451 SSDQRREDDWRKD

-4473 PSISSEMVTKST
+4473 PGISAEAEASSNSDAP
-4485 HETPRKEPSETE
+4485 HEEPSETK
-4497 LAAMLERLLSSDA
+4497 LADRLDRLLAPDE

-4550 EADCWWSEGRPQ
+4550 EADCWWSEGRPH
-4562 EERQALTHQ
+4562 EERQALTNQ
-4571 VGQAPHHAIETSEDH
+4571 VGQAPRRAIEASEGH
-4586 FSIVSCDSLLL
+4586 FSIVSSDSLLL
-4597 QVVERLQEEPH
+4597 QVVEKLQEVAHLE
-4608 PSKHVEENLTA
+4608 VIVDEQELV